1 VPPSSQGELQGA
13 ITSLFSVT
21 AIIAPLIYTN
31 IFSWFTGPAAPV
43 EFGGASYVVAGLFLS
58 GALLVLV
65 TKVRAPQSK
74 TAAMEAAAEN

>member
-1 VPPSSQGELQGA
+1 
-13 ITSLFSVT
+13 
-21 AIIAPLIYTN
+21 
-31 IFSWFTGPAAPV
+31 
-43 EFGGASYVVAGLFLS
+43 VVAGLFLS